1 MPLLRPA
8 VAVIGRKRT
17 GKTTTVEKLVRK
29 LVSEGFNV
37 STLKHTIENFDID
50 YVGTDSYRHRQ
61 AGAIFVALQGRL
73 RSAIIVEREI
83 PFERLLEY
91 ASLFGD
97 VIVLE
102 GFSKLTLKDPR
113 IGKIICVKDE
123 AGKGEYREA
132 VNVLCYSVNGVFD
145 IEKVVSWLKEQI
157 KVFDIYRKTPMID
170 CKLCGYDSCYEFS
183 RAVACELESIEKCP
197 MMDVRVY
204 VDGRGIPLTR
214 YPASV
219 IRDVT
224 MAMLSTLKGVGS
236 LEGKM
241 VKIYV
246 E

>member
-1 MPLLRPA
+1 MPLLKPT
-8 VAVIGRKRT
+8 VAVIGKKKS
-17 GKTTTVEKLVRK
+17 GKTTVVEKLVRK

-37 STLKHTIENFDID
+37 STLKHTIETFDID

-61 AGAIFVALQGRL
+61 AGAVFVALQGRL
-73 RSAIIVEREI
+73 RSAIIVEKEI
-83 PFERLLEY
+83 SFEKLLEY

-113 IGKIICVKDE
+113 IGKIVCVKDE
-123 AGKGEYREA
+123 AGKEEYREA

-145 IEKVVSWLKEQI
+145 IEKVMSWLKEQVKI
-157 KVFDIYRKTPMID
+157 FDIYRKTPMID
-170 CKLCGYDSCYEFS
+170 CKLCGYGSCYEFS
-183 RAVACELESIEKCP
+183 KAVASSLESIEKCP
-197 MMDVRVY
+197 MMNVRVY
-204 VDGRGIPLTR
+204 VDGKGIPLTR

-219 IRDVT
+219 IRNVT

>member
-1 MPLLRPA
+1 MPLLKPA

-37 STLKHTIENFDID
+37 STLKHTIEIFDID
-50 YVGTDSYRHRQ
+50 YVGTDSYKHRQ
-61 AGAIFVALQGRL
+61 AGAVFVALQGRL

-83 PFERLLEY
+83 PFEKLLEY

-102 GFSKLTLKDPR
+102 GFSKLTLKDSR

-123 AGKGEYREA
+123 AGREEYREA

-145 IEKVVSWLKEQI
+145 IERVMSWLKEQI
-157 KVFDIYRKTPMID
+157 KVFEIYRKTPMID

-183 RAVACELESIEKCP
+183 KAVASGSESIGKCP
-197 MMDVRVY
+197 MMNVRVY